1 MVARIKQEIS
11 VGMSDEI
18 AEALEAATKFTEIK
32 ASQFGRIAL
41 VEKLCREGYLRH
53 PGVNYQNPPEAAE

>member
-1 MVARIKQEIS
+1 MAARIKQEIS

-18 AEALEAATKFTEIK
+18 ADALKTATQFTEIK

-53 PGVNYQNPPEAAE
+53 PGFSYQNPPEAAE